1 MLRKVLLVVLAV
13 PVSFGLTALSGYL
26 VSANSASISEA
37 KLSLVVRFAISPIIA
52 VLIGT
57 VIGFL
62 SKDHPVL
69 ITVLGLMPWTVMF
82 LASPQKPTSL
92 SVWAG
97 WLSPVVIYLLLAAAA
112 ARVAWRYRSGIIRQ
126 SRQLA

>member
-13 PVSFGLTALSGYL
+13 PVSFGLTVLSSYL
-26 VSANSASISEA
+26 VYANSAGTSEA

-52 VLIGT
+52 ALIGT
-57 VIGFL
+57 LVGFL
-62 SKDHPVL
+62 SKDHPTL
-69 ITVLGLMPWTVMF
+69 ITVLSLLPWTVF
-82 LASPQKPTSL
+82 LASPQEPTSL
-92 SVWAG
+92 SAWAG

-112 ARVAWRYRSGIIRQ
+112 ARVAWRYRSGATRQ